1 MKRVCTATGAMVQT
15 TVNGLNT
22 NPELVLG
29 SCDVFEE
36 KQVGNERFN
45 IFRGCPG
52 SKSATIVLRGGA
64 EQVITSKHGHTH
76 LFIHVCRKE
85 RTSFIHMI
93 TNKLSIFLLD
103 LECRMSLS
111 KEHYQHVIF

>member
-1 MKRVCTATGAMVQT
+1 MKTIHQYFADRNIFCAGRVTETDLKRVCTATGAMVQT

-64 EQVITSKHGHTH
+64 EQVIT
-76 LFIHVCRKE
+76 E
-85 RTSFIHMI
+85 
-93 TNKLSIFLLD
+93 
-103 LECRMSLS
+103 E
-111 KEHYQHVIF
+111 